1 MAVCWLFPGKTVNID
16 TPCLDCGEPMH
27 LEVRDGVILKAEP
40 KEIIGYVA
48 VPFSR
53 WMENISYS

>member
-1 MAVCWLFPGKTVNID
+1 
-16 TPCLDCGEPMH
+16 
-27 LEVRDGVILKAEP
+27 VILKAEP

-48 VPFSR
+48 VPFAR